1 MSLGRP
7 TPASAPVEDVAHL
20 ALDVGRLLFRNG
32 ADTAEVQA
40 AVTRFAAAFGTDVRL
55 LVTYEALLLT
65 AVADGQF
72 RTKIGLRVPSFN
84 VNLAVV
90 AAVNSLV
97 GAVQAGRRR
106 LADAGAEVAD
116 AEGQP
121 PTRSRW
127 VVVVALGLTA
137 ASLSRLFGGDWP
149 AFLVA
154 WLAGAAGTWLR
165 QELDLREIN
174 LIAAAFA
181 GALLSG
187 LVGGLALLAWPSS
200 TPALAL
206 VAPGMIIVPGVPL
219 INGILDI
226 IKNHV
231 TVGIARLGLGALVT
245 LAIAFGLFV
254 ATIVTGSTIAAVGPG
269 RFVSVPEDALFSALA
284 ALGYAFLF
292 NAPGSIRWACVL
304 CGVAGHATRTFATHL
319 GIDFLSGT
327 LIAGLLVG
335 ALAQVLAR
343 HFGVPAVVF
352 AFPGVVAMVPGAVAF
367 QVVIDGVE
375 IARGASAGPALV
387 LQTVT
392 LAITC
397 MFVLFAIAVGIAAPL
412 AVSVLRGSAGTAGRP
427 RQ

>member
-1 MSLGRP
+1 
-7 TPASAPVEDVAHL
+7 L

-106 LADAGAEVAD
+106 LADAGAELAD
-116 AEGQP
+116 AEHRP

-254 ATIVTGSTIAAVGPG
+254 ATIVTGSRIAAVGPG

-284 ALGYAFLF
+284 ALGYALLF
-292 NAPGSIRWACVL
+292 NAPGGIRWACVL
-304 CGVAGHATRTFATHL
+304 CGVAGHATRTFTTHL

-367 QVVIDGVE
+367 QVVIDGVG

-412 AVSVLRGSAGTAGRP
+412 AVSVLRGSGATAGRP